1 MRLLICFFISFLV
14 QANPNISFKK
24 PLNFNADININSEGN
39 SISSGEI
46 FFRNGTFIYHLTS
59 PYNQTIA
66 VVNEKLYVQDDDF
79 QQVIIYNNDQSFFL
93 QDLLNNEF
101 ESEDFPCP
109 NTCFKLNPNQ
119 DSTFEEALVSLNGEA
134 LDWIRL
140 VDIKDQRIF
149 VKFENFKFESS
160 NITYVV
166 PQNYEI
172 INND

>member
-1 MRLLICFFISFLV
+1 MRLLISIFISFLV
-14 QANPNISFKK
+14 QANTNKSFIK
-24 PLNFNADININSEGN
+24 PLYFDADIYINSEGN
-39 SISSGEI
+39 LISKGAMS
-46 FFRNGTFIYHLTS
+46 FRNGKFIYHLTN

-66 VVNEKLYVQDDDF
+66 VTNGKLYVQDDDF
-79 QQVIIYNNDQSFFL
+79 QQVIIYNNNQSFFL

-109 NTCFKLNPNQ
+109 NTCFKLKPNQ
-119 DSTFEEALVSLNGEA
+119 DSTFEEALVSLNGEV

>member
-1 MRLLICFFISFLV
+1 MFGSLL
-14 QANPNISFKK
+14 
-24 PLNFNADININSEGN
+24 
-39 SISSGEI
+39 
-46 FFRNGTFIYHLTS
+46 
-59 PYNQTIA
+59 
-66 VVNEKLYVQDDDF
+66 
-79 QQVIIYNNDQSFFL
+79 
-93 QDLLNNEF
+93 
-101 ESEDFPCP
+101 

-119 DSTFEEALVSLNGEA
+119 DSTFEEALVSLNGEV